1 MGDKNPILLCEAGSR
16 EEPASSAGI
25 LGVGDMEP
33 RPPCTVD
40 GHGQKAQQIEGVPR
54 ASWWETQTD
63 PCFLGPFS
71 FVIKKFMP
79 LWTHLSR
86 HTGSRSWGR
95 VRVNG
100 NPHLRSPQMMTTAV
114 SIRPRHLAPASCTL
128 QGLAPAPPLLLVFF
142 SSSPPSLRT
151 LQLHGP
157 PSWLCP
163 APFMAGSFSPPDLA
177 DLSAY
182 QASCYSLPQCLV
194 LCCLSSS
201 PNLLQSVHLCTAGQ
215 MIANLVPGR
224 GQRPWAI

>member
-114 SIRPRHLAPASCTL
+114 SIRPPDTLHLPAAPCRGWLLPHLSC
-128 QGLAPAPPLLLVFF
+128 
-142 SSSPPSLRT
+142 
-151 LQLHGP
+151 
-157 PSWLCP
+157 WC
-163 APFMAGSFSPPDLA
+163 FSPPLRPR
-177 DLSAY
+177 SG
-182 QASCYSLPQCLV
+182 
-194 LCCLSSS
+194 LSSCTGLHPGS
-201 PNLLQSVHLCTAGQ
+201 VPLLSWQGPSHPRTSLTCQRTRPPAILSLNAWFFAV
-215 MIANLVPGR
+215 LVPLLICCNLFICVLLVR
-224 GQRPWAI
+224 